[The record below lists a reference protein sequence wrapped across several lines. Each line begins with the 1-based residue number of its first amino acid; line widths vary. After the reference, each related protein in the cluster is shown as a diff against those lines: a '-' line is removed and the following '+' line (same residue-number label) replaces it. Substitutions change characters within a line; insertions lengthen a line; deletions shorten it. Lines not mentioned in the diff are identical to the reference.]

1 MCLAIPGRVR
11 AVSADDPDLP
21 RAVVEFGSS
30 VRTVELLY
38 VPETKVGDYV
48 IVQAGFA
55 IRRISEAEAQES
67 LRAARELAA
76 SGPQTA

>member
-11 AVSADDPDLP
+11 AIVAVDPALP
-21 RAVVEFGSS
+21 VATVDFWPF
-30 VRTVELLY
+30 VRTVQLLY

-55 IRRISEAEAQES
+55 IRRVSEAEAEES
-67 LRAARELAA
+67 IRAARELAA
-76 SGPQTA
+76 SGPEPA